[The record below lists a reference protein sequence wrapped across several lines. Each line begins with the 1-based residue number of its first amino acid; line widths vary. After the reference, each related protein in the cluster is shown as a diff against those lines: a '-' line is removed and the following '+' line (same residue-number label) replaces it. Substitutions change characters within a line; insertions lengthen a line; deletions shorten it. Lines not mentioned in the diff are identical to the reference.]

1 MPSSWSRVSTR
12 APRLR
17 TRSVPPPQPLAAA
30 RADLDGRQ
38 RRRIDAPPQR
48 VLFEAAELD
57 DHAPSFRRR
66 ATAPPP
72 RHATAGGRRP
82 VYERPLTREMLLR
95 YAQAGTLT
103 SEVKKWAA
111 NMALA

>member
-1 MPSSWSRVSTR
+1 MPAP

-38 RRRIDAPPQR
+38 RRRIDAPPPR